1 MKVILTC
8 VCSQGFAYG
17 LASGGPLYACMTGGM
32 YLANFV
38 TNAMPGIEKYC
49 RERYGSEWAR
59 YERETPSQLIPGIY

>member
-1 MKVILTC
+1 MLMMC
-8 VCSQGFAYG
+8 VPTGFAYG

-49 RERYGSEWAR
+49 RERYGAEWAR